1 MIDPDRAD
9 LPFEAAS
16 SFDDHFVLD
25 GDSAGRAQ
33 VTMTLYP
40 STYTQSRKGTLQ
52 HLGQSDGIPN
62 REGPLYIYSKTH
74 TVFARVLGFRSVL
87 APKPNDVQGQ

>member
-33 VTMTLYP
+33 
-40 STYTQSRKGTLQ
+40 
-52 HLGQSDGIPN
+52 SDGIPN

-74 TVFARVLGFRSVL
+74 TVFARVLDFRSVL

>member
-9 LPFEAAS
+9 LPFEAVS

-25 GDSAGRAQ
+25 GDSAVRAQ

-40 STYTQSRKGTLQ
+40 STDTPEPKGYLATSWPERWHPQPRGASLHILQ
-52 HLGQSDGIPN
+52 DSHSL
-62 REGPLYIYSKTH
+62 
-74 TVFARVLGFRSVL
+74 
-87 APKPNDVQGQ
+87 

>member
-9 LPFEAAS
+9 LPFKAAS

-40 STYTQSRKGTLQ
+40 STDTPEPKG
-52 HLGQSDGIPN
+52 
-62 REGPLYIYSKTH
+62 
-74 TVFARVLGFRSVL
+74 VLDFRSVL